1 MSLARYAGCWAKMA
15 DRRKLTGGML
25 LLTVLGGML
34 MLPPLVYVFNQPIT
48 HFGIPQIVFY
58 LFAVWLLLIAGTALL
73 ARALP
78 TDETD
83 AGPGDG
89 ER

>member
-1 MSLARYAGCWAKMA
+1 
-15 DRRKLTGGML
+15 ML
-25 LLTVLGGML
+25 LLTVFGGLL
-34 MLPPLVYVFNQPIT
+34 MLPPLVYVFDHPIS

-58 LFAVWLLLIAGTALL
+58 LFAVWLLLVIGTGLL

-78 TDETD
+78 PDKPE
-83 AGPGDG
+83 PGEG